1 MVDLHTHIL
10 PGLDDGPDTLEG
22 SLALARAAIA
32 AGTTRLV
39 ATPHINRHYDDIDPA
54 RIRLAVEDFRARLRE
69 QEIPLEL
76 LRGGE
81 ISTGRLPSLTRQE
94 LDALR
99 LGDGPHLLLEA
110 PLGPGLGTLP
120 SATLR
125 LRGEGYGVLLA
136 HPERSPGFQRDP
148 AALRRL
154 LGSGALCSITAGSPA
169 GRFGEAARRFSLVL
183 LREGLVHDI
192 ASDSHDA
199 TRRPPD
205 MRLGL
210 ADAATEL
217 SGLEELWQWLTHDAP
232 TAILEGA
239 PLPPRP
245 PLPRSARRRTLLS
258 WRG

>member
-1 MVDLHTHIL
+1 MIDLHTHIL

-22 SLALARAAIA
+22 SLALARAAAA
-32 AGTTRLV
+32 AGTTTLV
-39 ATPHINRHYDDIDPA
+39 ATPHINRRYDDIDPA
-54 RIRLAVEDFRARLRE
+54 RIRRAVQELRAHLSE
-69 QEIPLEL
+69 AEIALEL
-76 LRGGE
+76 LSGGE
-81 ISTGRLPSLTRQE
+81 ISTGRLPSLEREE

-99 LGDGPHLLLEA
+99 LGEGPYLLLEA

-154 LGSGALCSITAGSPA
+154 LGSGALSSITAGSLH
-169 GRFGEAARRFSLVL
+169 GRFGETARRFSLVL

-192 ASDSHDA
+192 ASDAHDA

-205 MRLGL
+205 MRRGL
-210 ADAATEL
+210 AAAAAEL
-217 SGLEELWQWLTHDAP
+217 SGLEELWQWLTHAAP
-232 TAILEGA
+232 AAILAGA

-245 PLPRSARRRTLLS
+245 PLTRSRRRRTPLS